1 MSRLSTSAAC
11 ACNKLNRAVLFY
23 MYILSRIEHFRVQW
37 MTESFVEFAEIT
49 RQHKMLPCLKIAHRV
64 TQFFAIYV
72 KIAVDLYA
80 FLKQ

>member
-1 MSRLSTSAAC
+1 MH
-11 ACNKLNRAVLFY
+11 
-23 MYILSRIEHFRVQW
+23 ILSRIEHFRVQW
-37 MTESFVEFAEIT
+37 MTESFVEFAKIT
-49 RQHKMLPCLKIAHRV
+49 RQHKMLPAHRV